1 MNIYV
6 GADHGGFELKKAVK
20 KILEGRGHEVTDVGA
35 LEFDKNDDF
44 PGFGRAVAEKV
55 AEDPMHRRGI
65 LLCRSGI
72 GMDMVANK
80 VKGVLSVLGITPE
93 QVARG
98 RHDEDVNVL
107 CIAGDFTKEEDVA
120 KMVDAFLT
128 TSYANEERYARR
140 MKQIADMENELY
152 K

>member
-6 GADHGGFELKKAVK
+6 GADHGGVELKKAVK
-20 KILEGRGHEVTDVGA
+20 KILEGRGHQVVDVGA
-35 LEFDKNDDF
+35 LEYDKNDDF
-44 PGFGRAVAEKV
+44 PAFGKAVAEKV
-55 AEDPMHRRGI
+55 SEDPVNRRGI

-80 VKGVLSVLGITPE
+80 FKNVLSVLAISPE

-120 KMVDAFLT
+120 KMVDAFLNT
-128 TSYANEERYARR
+128 PYANEERYTRR
-140 MKQIADMENELY
+140 LKQIAEIEKELY